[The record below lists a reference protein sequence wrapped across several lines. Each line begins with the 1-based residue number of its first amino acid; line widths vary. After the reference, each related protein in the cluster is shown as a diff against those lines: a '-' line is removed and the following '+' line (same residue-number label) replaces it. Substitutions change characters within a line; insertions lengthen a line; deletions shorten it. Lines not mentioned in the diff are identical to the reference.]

1 MLQHTFIGLVE
12 EIRGE
17 ELKYLCVVVAEE
29 DNKLSSGL
37 KIDFILNTVQ
47 ECKLEDSFTQ
57 PVKNVKKM
65 KRPLHS
71 FMCRNPLCVQGGSPL
86 L

>member
-37 KIDFILNTVQ
+37 KIKIL
-47 ECKLEDSFTQ
+47 L
-57 PVKNVKKM
+57 
-65 KRPLHS
+65 
-71 FMCRNPLCVQGGSPL
+71 
-86 L
+86 